1 MQVIKYKIK
10 KNDQVMVIGG
20 REKGKTGRVI
30 RVIPEKA
37 KVVIEKLN
45 MVKRHTKASQKVKQG
60 GIIEKEAPISIS
72 NVMIICE
79 KCKGPVRIGKKILED
94 NRSVRYCKKCGE
106 ILEK

>member
-30 RVIPEKA
+30 RVIHEKA

-45 MVKRHTKASQKVKQG
+45 MVKRHTKVSQKVKQG

-72 NVMIICE
+72 NVMLICE
-79 KCKGPVRIGKKILED
+79 KCKGPVRVGKKILED